1 DLVMHGLS
9 AVIGPNLGA
18 VILHITGV
26 WQWMFLFNIPIAILL
41 VVFGWLKI
49 PDSKLNTTAP
59 IDMVGTVLLSIAILS
74 FMYGIT
80 SLDGESL
87 VKNITNI
94 HVWPFLLF
102 GLLLFIL
109 FIIHERNVEER
120 NGDPIVSYSLLT
132 KRLFQITLFLGLL

>member
-1 DLVMHGLS
+1 
-9 AVIGPNLGA
+9 
-18 VILHITGV
+18 
-26 WQWMFLFNIPIAILL
+26 Q
-41 VVFGWLKI
+41 
-49 PDSKLNTTAP
+49 
-59 IDMVGTVLLSIAILS
+59 
-74 FMYGIT
+74 
-80 SLDGESL
+80 SL

-132 KRLFQITLFLGLL
+132 KRLFQITLFLGLLSGGFLAVIIFISAYVEYVLQFPVEYARFWLTTLALSSRSGAGL